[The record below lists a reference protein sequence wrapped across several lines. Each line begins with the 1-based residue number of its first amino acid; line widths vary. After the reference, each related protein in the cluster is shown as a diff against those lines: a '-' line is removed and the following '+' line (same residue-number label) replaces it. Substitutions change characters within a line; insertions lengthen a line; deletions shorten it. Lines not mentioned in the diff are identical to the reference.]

1 MLQQRQHALE
11 LGRHQWQR
19 NGRAHSATAL
29 IDRCCEYPDLGG
41 VMAPRRV
48 ELDLERLIEPRRQ
61 QGCVQ
66 NRRPGLAVIVDPF
79 DDRSRHSDQVRGNAA
94 VHLQPPG
101 LIIATLVSDSWR
113 LGVGMKGTPPA
124 QPDLSPEHRD
134 TQPPERTTPAPGSS
148 PHGESRALWLTDG
161 SGRGDA
167 LIAHAAAPQFDY
179 TRRIC
184 SCGIVVAGCT
194 AGPRS
199 MTPLETRAVSQRSMR
214 RPIKAAVA
222 PSVQSKGICI

>member
-1 MLQQRQHALE
+1 M
-11 LGRHQWQR
+11 
-19 NGRAHSATAL
+19 
-29 IDRCCEYPDLGG
+29 
-41 VMAPRRV
+41 
-48 ELDLERLIEPRRQ
+48 
-61 QGCVQ
+61 Q
-66 NRRPGLAVIVDPF
+66 NRRPGLAVTIDPF

-113 LGVGMKGTPPA
+113 LGVGMKGAPPA
-124 QPDLSPEHRD
+124 RPDLSPEHRD
-134 TQPPERTTPAPGSS
+134 TQRPERTTLARS

-194 AGPRS
+194 AEPRL
-199 MTPLETRAVSQRSMR
+199 MTPRETPAVLQGQCGVQ
-214 RPIKAAVA
+214 PG
-222 PSVQSKGICI
+222 PSWRGYAI